1 MRRPRSNPIR
11 LALGALVA
19 SLPLLAACSAEAT
32 LRAGGRSWVWAL
44 APLALVAVVQGPGI
58 VLDRRRA
65 VRRNGRAGA
74 GFYLAGLALVVVA
87 TFVFVACNLAVE
99 MPPEGKLANLAAWFA
114 GALAGAAGGVL
125 VERRAATAAKEVP
138 AVRLTRR
145 RSR

>member
-1 MRRPRSNPIR
+1 MRNV
-11 LALGALVA
+11 LAL
-19 SLPLLAACSAEAT
+19 SIPLLAACSTGAA
-32 LRAGGRSWVWAL
+32 LRAGGQSWLWAL
-44 APLALVAVVQGPGI
+44 APIALFALVQGPGLL
-58 VLDRRRA
+58 LDRRRDG
-65 VRRNGRAGA
+65 RRGGRRGA

-125 VERRAATAAKEVP
+125 VERRAAAAAKNVP
-138 AVRLTRR
+138 AVRPIRR